1 VRQCPFKHRIISHR
15 LTTNTLYFMEKN
27 VATNEELQAI
37 RDAAIPKGVGIQT
50 TVYVDRAR
58 NAEIWDVEGN
68 RYIDLAAGIAVC
80 NTGHNHPDVIA
91 AVKAQLDRFSHTC
104 FQVAPYDVYVK
115 LADRLAKAAPGKT
128 PKKTIFL
135 TTGAEAVENTIKIA
149 RRYTGRSAVISFS
162 GAFHGRTMM
171 AMALTGK
178 VVPYKKGFG
187 PFPAEVYHVPFP
199 IDYHGVSIDDS
210 LAALDK
216 LFNADVE
223 PERVAAMII
232 EPVQGEG
239 GFYPAPDGFL
249 QQIRSICDQH
259 GIVMIVDEIQTGFAR
274 TGKLFASEHAGVEA
288 DLMTVAKGLAGGFP
302 LSGVVGKAEIMD
314 SVEPGGLGGTFGGSP
329 AGCAAA
335 HAVLDVIEKEDLCGK
350 ALAIGE
356 QVRDWAEQLQSASD
370 CIGDIRVN
378 GAMNA
383 IELVENADAN
393 IPAVELTK
401 AVAAEAA
408 RRGVIILTCGV
419 RANVIR
425 FLPPLTIGE
434 ELLAEALR
442 IISDIIREKAGVIRK
457 AS

>member
-1 VRQCPFKHRIISHR
+1 VRQCPPKDAKDPHRV
-15 LTTNTLYFMEKN
+15 TTNSRYFMEKY

-37 RDAAIPKGVGIQT
+37 RDASIPKGVGIQT
-50 TVYVDRAR
+50 TVYADKAR

-68 RYIDLAAGIAVC
+68 RYIDLAVGIAVC

-91 AVKAQLDRFSHTC
+91 AVAEQLDRFSHTC

-115 LADRLAKAAPGKT
+115 LADRLAKAAPGNA

-149 RRYTGRSAVISFS
+149 RCYTGRSAVISFS

-178 VVPYKKGFG
+178 VIPYKKGFG

-199 IDYHGVSIDDS
+199 IEYHSVSVADS

-216 LFNADVE
+216 LFKADVE
-223 PERVAAMII
+223 PDRVAAIII

-249 QQIRSICDQH
+249 QQVRKLCDQH
-259 GIVMIVDEIQTGFAR
+259 GIVMIADEIQTGFAR
-274 TGKLFASEHAGVEA
+274 TGKLFACGHAGVEP
-288 DLMTVAKGLAGGFP
+288 DLMTMAKGLGGGFP

-329 AGCAAA
+329 IGCAAA
-335 HAVLDVIEKEDLCGK
+335 HAVLDIIEKEDLCEK
-350 ALAIGE
+350 AVAIGE
-356 QVRDWAEQLQSASD
+356 QVSAWAEQLRSD
-370 CIGDIRVN
+370 SNCIGDIRIN

-393 IPAVELTK
+393 RPAVELTK
-401 AVAAEAA
+401 AVSAEAV

-419 RANVIR
+419 RGNVIR

-442 IISDIIREKAGVIRK
+442 IIGEIIREKAGEVRK
-457 AS
+457 AR

>member
-1 VRQCPFKHRIISHR
+1 M
-15 LTTNTLYFMEKN
+15 TTNK
-27 VATNEELQAI
+27 ELQAI
-37 RDAAIPKGVGIQT
+37 RNAATPQGVAIQT
-50 TVYVDRAR
+50 AVYADKAR

-91 AVKAQLDRFSHTC
+91 AVKVQLDRFSHTC

-115 LADRLAKAAPGKT
+115 LADRLAKAAPGNT
-128 PKKTIFL
+128 PKKAIFL

-149 RRYTGRSAVISFS
+149 RRYTGRSAIISFS

-187 PFPAEVYHVPFP
+187 PFPAEVYHIPFP
-199 IDYHGVSIDDS
+199 IEYHGVSVGDS
-210 LAALDK
+210 LAALDQ
-216 LFNADVE
+216 LFKADVE
-223 PERVAAMII
+223 PDRVAAIII

-249 QQIRSICDQH
+249 QKVRDICDQH
-259 GIVMIVDEIQTGFAR
+259 GIVMIADEVQTGFAR
-274 TGKLFASEHAGVEA
+274 TGKLFALEHAGVEA
-288 DLMTVAKGLAGGFP
+288 DLMTMAKGLAGGFP

-329 AGCAAA
+329 IGCAAA
-335 HAVLDVIEKEDLCGK
+335 HAVLDIIEREDLCGK
-350 ALAIGE
+350 AVAIGE
-356 QVRDWAEQLQSASD
+356 QIREWAQALQRETN
-370 CIGDIRVN
+370 CIGDVRIS

-383 IELVENADAN
+383 IELVDSSDG
-393 IPAVELTK
+393 ISPAAELTK
-401 AVAAEAA
+401 AIAVEAA
-408 RRGVIILTCGV
+408 ARGVVILTCGV

-434 ELLAEALR
+434 ELLAEALT
-442 IISDIIREKAGVIRK
+442 IISGIIRERAGVIRK

>member
-1 VRQCPFKHRIISHR
+1 
-15 LTTNTLYFMEKN
+15 MEKI

-37 RDAAIPKGVGIQT
+37 REVAIAKGIGIQT
-50 TVYVDRAR
+50 AVYADKAR

-68 RYIDLAAGIAVC
+68 RYIDLAVGIAVC

-91 AVKAQLDRFSHTC
+91 AVKQQLERFSHTC

-115 LADRLAKAAPGKT
+115 LADRLAKAAPGNT

-149 RRYTGRSAVISFS
+149 RCYTRRSAVISFS

-187 PFPAEVYHVPFP
+187 PFPAEVYHVPYP
-199 IDYHGVSIDDS
+199 IEYHGISVHDS

-216 LFNADVE
+216 LFKADVE
-223 PERVAAMII
+223 PDRVAAIII

-239 GFYPAPDGFL
+239 GFYAAPDGFL
-249 QQIRSICDQH
+249 QQIRDICDEH
-259 GIVMIVDEIQTGFAR
+259 GIVMIADEIQTVVAR
-274 TGKLFASEHAGVEA
+274 TGKLFASEHAGVEP
-288 DLMTVAKGLAGGFP
+288 DLMTMAKALAGGFP
-302 LSGVVGKAEIMD
+302 LSGVVGKADIMD

-329 AGCAAA
+329 VGCAAA
-335 HAVLDVIEKEDLCGK
+335 HAVLDIIEREDLCGK
-350 ALAIGE
+350 AVAIGE
-356 QVRDWAEQLQSASD
+356 QVREWAEQLQSESS
-370 CIGDIRVN
+370 CIGDIRIN

-383 IELVENADAN
+383 IELVENADADK
-393 IPAVELTK
+393 PAVELTK
-401 AVAAEAA
+401 AISAEAA

-419 RANVIR
+419 RGNVIR
-425 FLPPLTIGE
+425 FLPPLTISAA
-434 ELLAEALR
+434 LLAEALK
-442 IISDIIREKAGVIRK
+442 IISDIIREKTGVIRK
-457 AS
+457 AG